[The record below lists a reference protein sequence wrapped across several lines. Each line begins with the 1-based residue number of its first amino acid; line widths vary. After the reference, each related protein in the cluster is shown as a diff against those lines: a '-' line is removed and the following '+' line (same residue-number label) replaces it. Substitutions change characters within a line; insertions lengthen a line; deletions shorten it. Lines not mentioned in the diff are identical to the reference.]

1 MLTGVIMKSQSK
13 STHTQHT
20 SGITAIEPQ
29 THELGANL
37 IFTAHDLK
45 PYYGLD
51 SVIKKYDGATT
62 DTIRYGDSRYEVTVS
77 YSKSNLKPWD
87 NPNFELETV
96 REFDI
101 KIRPVAEDNRRKV
114 TYQVS
119 PRWQNQQSKGDSR
132 NPSSFDYVGINVT
145 THGSNFSLDSYIPIL
160 QTVFDNFGLNQQYVS
175 SSSLHEYS
183 NIFRYERYVRL
194 DRDKSERL
202 TMTDGLFDKITS
214 YCRTHGDSGQRTWDN
229 ESERGYYDKVK
240 FDSKTADS
248 LITGHDHSKQIK
260 HYHPKYVRDNPT
272 DPLYHPKL
280 GIALIEDTT
289 AWTDRHDLITEID
302 ELLINSL
309 SWSGI
314 ETTAGNSFVADDH
327 FDNSDTT
334 HDIELLQNPLDKMKK
349 NQQSYLD
356 GLSVKPDL
364 NESDRQVLEI
374 LSEGKDSI
382 GDIVDNTEFNQRT
395 VYRVINRLEDILTLD
410 NGCIEFTS
418 EYLQSG
424 ISGLMS
430 EARSRIESVSN
441 TTNPFQEWAKA
452 NGVDISEK
460 DGRLILRFGEVSRE
474 VHSRIT
480 EILESARIAWVRSGN
495 KKRKLKWARAMW
507 TVNNQQQTRHPIFR

>member
-1 MLTGVIMKSQSK
+1 
-13 STHTQHT
+13 
-20 SGITAIEPQ
+20 
-29 THELGANL
+29 
-37 IFTAHDLK
+37 
-45 PYYGLD
+45 
-51 SVIKKYDGATT
+51 
-62 DTIRYGDSRYEVTVS
+62 
-77 YSKSNLKPWD
+77 
-87 NPNFELETV
+87 
-96 REFDI
+96 
-101 KIRPVAEDNRRKV
+101 
-114 TYQVS
+114 
-119 PRWQNQQSKGDSR
+119 
-132 NPSSFDYVGINVT
+132 
-145 THGSNFSLDSYIPIL
+145 
-160 QTVFDNFGLNQQYVS
+160 
-175 SSSLHEYS
+175 
-183 NIFRYERYVRL
+183 
-194 DRDKSERL
+194 
-202 TMTDGLFDKITS
+202 MT
-214 YCRTHGDSGQRTWDN
+214 YCRTHGDKGERTWDN
-229 ESERGYYDKVK
+229 EGVRGYYGKVK
-240 FDSKTADS
+240 FDSKAAES
-248 LITGHDHSKQIK
+248 LITGHDHGKQIK

-272 DPLYHPKL
+272 DPLYHPKV
-280 GIALIEDTT
+280 GIALIEDTI

-474 VHSRIT
+474 V
-480 EILESARIAWVRSGN
+480 
-495 KKRKLKWARAMW
+495 
-507 TVNNQQQTRHPIFR
+507 QQET